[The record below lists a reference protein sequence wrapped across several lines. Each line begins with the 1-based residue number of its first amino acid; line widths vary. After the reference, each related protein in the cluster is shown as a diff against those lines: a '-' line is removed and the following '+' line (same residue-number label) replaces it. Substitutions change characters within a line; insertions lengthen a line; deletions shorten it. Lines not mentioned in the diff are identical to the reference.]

1 MRRQAGALKVEFLG
15 EGSPDGPLVRF
26 YGIESEAFAHL
37 HKLAEALCGEAEL
50 RVDLAR
56 DPAFELINMAHFI
69 LSNEASSG
77 AQATT
82 EGFEWSLARY
92 DWETVALFLEPLIDS
107 DLPGFQW
114 LDELSVQ
121 SVGLPVLASRS
132 PDGGW

>member
-1 MRRQAGALKVEFLG
+1 VRRQVGALKVEYLAD
-15 EGSPDGPLVRF
+15 GSPDCPLVRF
-26 YGIESEAFAHL
+26 YGIESEGFAHL
-37 HKLAEALCGEAEL
+37 HKLAEALSGEAEL
-50 RVDLAR
+50 RVDLAQ
-56 DPAFELINMAHFI
+56 DPAFELINMERFI

-82 EGFEWSLARY
+82 EGFEWRLERY
-92 DWETVALFLEPLIDS
+92 DWETVALLLEPLIDS

-132 PDGGW
+132 PDGVW